1 MTFLNAIL
9 LGGVLAGA
17 IPVIIHIINRN
28 RFRRIQW
35 GAMHLIEQIIRR
47 RRRRLKI
54 EQILLLLVRI
64 AIPVLLALC
73 MARPVLT
80 ETDALRGKAKTS
92 LVVLLDNSYSM
103 NAFSGA
109 GSQFAQAKTQ
119 INTIVNALPRGSE
132 ATVAWMSGRASSQ
145 LGPTFDK
152 TRLQGLLSAK
162 KEGFGSA
169 DAAAGIEA
177 AAGIC
182 SSAHHLDREL
192 LIISDFQRITWASD
206 TAEARERALDL
217 VRNIPIPPRLTL
229 LRVGK
234 EATGNIAVE
243 SLDVSRP
250 IIGVAQNLR
259 VRAAIKNHGK
269 TTFEDMRIHFRVD
282 GQNRSASQM
291 TLGAGESAQVVFSH
305 AFEAPGSHVVEI
317 YADADPLAADNVRR
331 FSIPVWD
338 KLPIL
343 LVSGDTNP
351 APMQAETAFLQI
363 ALQPFTSAAATLS
376 DLITTRVITPD
387 KIAANDLM
395 ENRVVVLANIPQ
407 LSDAQVKMLEDFVGR
422 GGGLLIF
429 PGDRINADWHNTKL
443 LGSGAG
449 LLPCRFAQIVA
460 SGAANAPPAGPAGD
474 GEAHIIAQRYEHPAL
489 EFFNDPRNG
498 TLQGAGVQTWFKLA
512 DAQSPSQNP
521 QVTQVPEGTPY
532 GGTPYGETPSGGV
545 TIAAHLDTG
554 DPFLVEKQFGK
565 GRVIQCCTACDDDWS
580 NLPVK
585 PAYLPL
591 MQQLV
596 TYLAST
602 VYPPRNVGV
611 GQQLAALLGPENAD
625 KTAIITDPEGRRHEI
640 KAQLRDDHC
649 LVEFDG
655 TELPG
660 LYVLETPDNETIHFV
675 VNTSSAESDL
685 SALDDAEFSE
695 LARQMQAEA
704 VSSAEQYLQL
714 DKRRRFG
721 REIWKQILAGVLAL
735 AFVELILQ
743 QRFGMVKK

>member
-9 LGGVLAGA
+9 LGGVLAGT

-28 RFRRIQW
+28 RFRRIRW
-35 GAMHLIEQIIRR
+35 GAMHLIEQILRR

-80 ETDALRGKAKTS
+80 EIDALRGKAKTS

-109 GSQFAQAKTQ
+109 GSHFAQAKTQ
-119 INTIVNALPRGSE
+119 GNTIVNALPRGSE

-145 LGPTFDK
+145 LGPTFDQA
-152 TRLQGLLSAK
+152 RLQAMLSAK
-162 KEGFGSA
+162 KEGFGAA
-169 DAAAGIEA
+169 DAPAGIEA

-182 SSAHHLDREL
+182 SNAHHLDREL
-192 LIISDFQRITWASD
+192 LIISDFQRITWSSD

-234 EATGNIAVE
+234 EVTDNVAVE

-259 VRAAIKNHGK
+259 IRATIKNHGK

-291 TLGAGESAQVVFSH
+291 TLGAGESGQVVFSH
-305 AFEAPGSHVVEI
+305 AFETPGSHVVEI
-317 YADADPLAADNVRR
+317 YADADPLTADNVKR

-338 KLPIL
+338 KLPVL
-343 LVSGDTNP
+343 LVSGDANP
-351 APMQAETAFLQI
+351 APLQAETAFLQI

-387 KIAANDLM
+387 KLAANDLM
-395 ENRVVVLANIPQ
+395 ENRVIVLANVPQ
-407 LSDAQVKMLEDFVGR
+407 LSDAQVKMLDDFVGR

-429 PGDRINADWHNTKL
+429 PGDRINRDWYNTRL
-443 LGSGAG
+443 LASGAG
-449 LLPCRFAQIVA
+449 LLPCGFVQIVSSDPA
-460 SGAANAPPAGPAGD
+460 STAPAG
-474 GEAHIIAQRYEHPAL
+474 IVAQRYEHQAL

-498 TLQGAGVQTWFKLA
+498 TLQDAKLQTWFKLA
-512 DAQSPSQNP
+512 PPQSPP
-521 QVTQVPEGTPY
+521 QVPQGTQGTPY
-532 GGTPYGETPSGGV
+532 GGTPSDAV
-545 TIAAHLDTG
+545 TVAAHLDTG
-554 DPFLVEKQFGK
+554 DPFIVEKQFGK

-580 NLPVK
+580 NLPARPV
-585 PAYLPL
+585 YLPL

-611 GQQLAALLGPENAD
+611 GQQLAALLRLENAD

-640 KAQLRDDHC
+640 KAQPRDDHC
-649 LVEFDG
+649 LVEFG
-655 TELPG
+655 RTELPG

-675 VNTSSAESDL
+675 VNTSSKESDL
-685 SALDDAEFSE
+685 SLLDDAEFSE
-695 LARQMQAEA
+695 LALQMQAQP

-714 DKRRRFG
+714 DIRRRFG
-721 REIWKQILAGVLAL
+721 REIWKWLLAGLLAL
-735 AFVELILQ
+735 VFVEVVLQ

>member
-80 ETDALRGKAKTS
+80 EIDALRGKAKTS

-145 LGPTFDK
+145 LGPTFDQA
-152 TRLQGLLSAK
+152 RLQGMLSAK
-162 KEGFGSA
+162 KEGFGLA
-169 DAAAGIEA
+169 DTAAGIEA

-192 LIISDFQRITWASD
+192 LIISDFQRITWAPD

-229 LRVGK
+229 LRIGK
-234 EATGNIAVE
+234 EATGNVAVE

-250 IIGVAQNLR
+250 IIGVAQNLGI
-259 VRAAIKNHGK
+259 RATIKNHGK

-291 TLGAGESAQVVFSH
+291 TLGAGESGQVVFSH
-305 AFEAPGSHVVEI
+305 AFETPGSHVVEI
-317 YADADPLAADNVRR
+317 YADADPLTADNVKR

-338 KLPIL
+338 KLPVL

-351 APMQAETAFLQI
+351 APLQAETAFLQI

-387 KIAANDLM
+387 KLGANDLM
-395 ENRVVVLANIPQ
+395 ENRVVVLANVPQ
-407 LSDAQVKMLEDFVGR
+407 LSDAQVKMLDDFVGR

-429 PGDRINADWHNTKL
+429 PGDRINRDWCNTKL

-449 LLPCRFAQIVA
+449 LLPCGFVQIVSSDA
-460 SGAANAPPAGPAGD
+460 VNTAPA
-474 GEAHIIAQRYEHPAL
+474 EIVAQRYEHPAL

-498 TLQGAGVQTWFKLA
+498 TLQGAKVQTWFKLA
-512 DAQSPSQNP
+512 AAQSPP
-521 QVTQVPEGTPY
+521 QVPQVPEGTPY
-532 GGTPYGETPSGGV
+532 GGTPSGGTPSGGTPYGGTPYGAV
-545 TIAAHLDTG
+545 TVAAHLDTG
-554 DPFLVEKQFGK
+554 DPFLAEKQFGK

-580 NLPVK
+580 NLPAR

-649 LVEFDG
+649 LVEFG
-655 TELPG
+655 QTELPG

-675 VNTSSAESDL
+675 VNTSSKESDL
-685 SALDDAEFSE
+685 SLLDDAEFSE
-695 LARQMQAEA
+695 LARLMRAEA

-714 DKRRRFG
+714 DIRRRFG
-721 REIWKQILAGVLAL
+721 REIWKYLLAGVLAL
-735 AFVELILQ
+735 VFVEVVLQ